1 MNPFIFMMARAF
13 SSRMPIMERY
23 RDHERYVQMI
33 LSSPT
38 ARVEALVEQYFQE
51 LHDRLFQQ
59 NGPLFLGS
67 GRKAWTVEEVE
78 VE

>member
-23 RDHERYVQMI
+23 RDHEQYVQMI

-38 ARVEALVEQYFQE
+38 ARVERLAEQYFQE

-59 NGPLFLGS
+59 NGALFLGS
-67 GRKAWTVEEVE
+67 SRKSWTAEDGEIE
-78 VE
+78 